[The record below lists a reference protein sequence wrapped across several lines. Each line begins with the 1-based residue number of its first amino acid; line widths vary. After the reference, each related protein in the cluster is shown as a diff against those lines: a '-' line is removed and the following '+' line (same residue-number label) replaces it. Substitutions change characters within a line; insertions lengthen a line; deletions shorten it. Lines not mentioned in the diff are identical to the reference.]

1 MRPEISQITCS
12 KIQPNDQTKSKSS
25 FSDFIFIEN
34 WENGKLQKCVKVHFL
49 KKLST
54 AHVSG
59 VQFTVWIIDK
69 K

>member
-1 MRPEISQITCS
+1 MRLEISQITCS
-12 KIQPNDQTKSKSS
+12 KIQPNDQTKSKSA

-54 AHVSG
+54 VHVSG